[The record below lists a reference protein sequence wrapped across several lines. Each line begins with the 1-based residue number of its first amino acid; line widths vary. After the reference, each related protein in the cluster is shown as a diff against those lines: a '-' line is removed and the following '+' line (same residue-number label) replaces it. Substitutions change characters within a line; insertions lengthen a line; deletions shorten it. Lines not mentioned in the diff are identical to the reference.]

1 MGVRLVLEKR
11 PERSRAMQ
19 VASPLLAVAL
29 TVLFGSILFAARGF
43 DPLHAN
49 YVYFIGPLTTL
60 WSVEELIVKATPL
73 VLIGAGLAIC
83 FRADLWNIGA
93 EGQLIAG
100 ALAGAS
106 IPILA
111 PQWDSAL
118 AIPAMLLLGML
129 GGMAWAAVP
138 ALLRNRFGANEIL
151 TSLML
156 VYVAQYLLDWLVR
169 GPWRDPQGFNFP
181 KSIGFNDWHL
191 LATFGDGRV
200 HLGAVFAVIAVLVL
214 AVFMS
219 RTLLGFEIKVRGE
232 APRAGGF
239 GGFSQAGTTWLCFGI
254 SGALAGLAGI
264 CEVAGPV
271 GQLQPTISPGYGFTA
286 IIVAFLGRL
295 NPLGALLGGLVL
307 AICYLGGEAAQ
318 VELSISE
325 KTAQV
330 FQGMLLFFILT
341 CDTLVRCRVRLEWA
355 TSNPSRRRLFIGL
368 GHGASRTADAGGAAQ

>member
-1 MGVRLVLEKR
+1 MRLVLEKR
-11 PERSRAMQ
+11 PEPSRAMQ
-19 VASPLLAVAL
+19 VASPLFAVAL
-29 TVLFGSILFAARGF
+29 TILFGSILFATRGI
-43 DPLHAN
+43 DPLHAI
-49 YVYFIGPLTTL
+49 YVYFVGPLTTL

-100 ALAGAS
+100 ALAGAT

-118 AIPAMLLLGML
+118 AIPAMMLLGML
-129 GGMAWAAVP
+129 GGMAWAGVP

-169 GPWRDPQGFNFP
+169 GPWRDPHGFNFP
-181 KSIGFNDWHL
+181 KSISFNDWHL

-200 HLGAVFAVIAVLVL
+200 HLGAVFAVIAVAVL
-214 AVFMS
+214 YIFMS
-219 RTLLGFEIKVRGE
+219 RTLKGFEIRATGE
-232 APRAGGF
+232 APRASGF
-239 GGFSQAGTTWLCFGI
+239 GGFSQPGTTWLCFGL

-295 NPLGALLGGLVL
+295 NPLGALFGGLVL

-330 FQGMLLFFILT
+330 FQGMLLFFILA

-355 TSNPSRRRLFIGL
+355 PRTSPQPDGRVPVGL
-368 GHGASRTADAGGAAQ
+368 GGTASRTADAEGAAR

>member
-1 MGVRLVLEKR
+1 MRVVLQKR
-11 PERSRAMQ
+11 AERSRAMQ
-19 VASPLLAVAL
+19 LASPLLAVAL
-29 TVLFGSILFAARGF
+29 TLLSGSILFAFQGL
-43 DPLHAN
+43 DPLHAL
-49 YVYFIGPLTTL
+49 YVYFVSPLTTL
-60 WSVEELIVKATPL
+60 WSLEELLVKATPL
-73 VLIGAGLAIC
+73 VLIGAGLAVC

-93 EGQLIAG
+93 EGQLVAG
-100 ALAGAS
+100 ALAGAA

-111 PQWDSAL
+111 PRWDSAL
-118 AIPAMLLLGML
+118 ALPAMLLLGML

-156 VYVAQYLLDWLVR
+156 VYVARYLLDWLVR
-169 GPWRDPQGFNFP
+169 GPWRDPHGFNFP
-181 KSIGFNDWHL
+181 KSVSFGDGHL

-200 HLGAVFAVIAVLVL
+200 HLGAVFAVVAALLL

-219 RTLLGFEIKVRGE
+219 RTLKGFEIRVRGE
-232 APRAGGF
+232 APRASGF
-239 GGFSQAGTTWLCFGI
+239 GGFSQRGTTWLCFGI

-271 GQLQPTISPGYGFTA
+271 GQLQPSISPGYGFTA

-295 NPLGALLGGLVL
+295 NPLGTLFGGLVL

-318 VELSISE
+318 VELAISE

-341 CDTLVRCRVRLEWA
+341 CDTLIRCQVRLEWA
-355 TSNPSRRRLFIGL
+355 ARPPSQPGERVFPGL
-368 GHGASRTADAGGAAQ
+368 GGTASRTASAGGAAP

>member
-1 MGVRLVLEKR
+1 MRLVLEKR
-11 PERSRAMQ
+11 PERNRWMQ
-19 VASPLLAVAL
+19 VASPLLAVTL
-29 TVLFGSILFAARGF
+29 TVLFGCILFAVRGI
-43 DPLHAN
+43 DPLHAI

-60 WSVEELIVKATPL
+60 WSIEELIVKATPL

-100 ALAGAS
+100 ALAGGS

-111 PQWDSAL
+111 PHWDSSL

-181 KSIGFNDWHL
+181 KSISFNDWHL

-200 HLGAVFAVIAVLVL
+200 HLGAVFALVVAAVL
-214 AVFMS
+214 AVFMA
-219 RTLLGFEIKVRGE
+219 RTLKGFEIRARGE
-232 APRAGGF
+232 APRASTF
-239 GGFSQAGTTWLCFGI
+239 GGFSVPGTTWLCFGI

-295 NPLGALLGGLVL
+295 NPLGALFGGLVL
-307 AICYLGGEAAQ
+307 AVCYLGGEAAQ

-330 FQGMLLFFILT
+330 FQGVLLFLILA
-341 CDTLVRCRVRLEWA
+341 CDTLVRCRVRLERGTQGSSSGQGA
-355 TSNPSRRRLFIGL
+355 APPL
-368 GHGASRTADAGGAAQ
+368 GIEDAGSRAASEGAAR

>member
-1 MGVRLVLEKR
+1 MRLVLEKR

-19 VASPLLAVAL
+19 AASPLLAVAL

-60 WSVEELIVKATPL
+60 WSVEELVVKATPL

-111 PQWDSAL
+111 PQWDSVL
-118 AIPAMLLLGML
+118 AIPAMLVLGML
-129 GGMAWAAVP
+129 GGLAWAAAP

-156 VYVAQYLLDWLVR
+156 VYVAQFLLDWLVR
-169 GPWRDPQGFNFP
+169 GPWRDPEGYNFP
-181 KSIGFNDWHL
+181 ESVALEGVQL
-191 LATFGDGRV
+191 LPTLGYSRV
-200 HLGAVFAVIAVLVL
+200 HLGGAFAVLAVLVL
-214 AVFMS
+214 FLFMT
-219 RTLLGFEIKVRGE
+219 RTIKGFEIEVSGA
-232 APRAGGF
+232 APRASGF
-239 GGFSQAGTTWLCFGI
+239 GGFSRPRTVWFCLAL

-264 CEVAGPV
+264 GEIAGPV
-271 GQLQPTISPGYGFTA
+271 GQLQPSISPGYGFTA

-295 NPLGALLGGLVL
+295 NPLGVLIAGIVL
-307 AICYLGGEAAQ
+307 AIGYLGGEGAQ
-318 VELSISE
+318 IELGMSD

-330 FQGMLLFFILT
+330 FQGTLLFFILAS
-341 CDTLVRCRVRLEWA
+341 DTLIRYRLRVA
-355 TSNPSRRRLFIGL
+355 KK
-368 GHGASRTADAGGAAQ
+368 

>member
-1 MGVRLVLEKR
+1 
-11 PERSRAMQ
+11 MQ

-29 TVLFGSILFAARGF
+29 TVLFGCILFAARGI
-43 DPLHAN
+43 DPLHAI

-60 WSVEELIVKATPL
+60 WSIEELIVKATPL

-100 ALAGAS
+100 ALAGGS
-106 IPILA
+106 IAILW
-111 PQWDSAL
+111 PQWDSFL

-138 ALLRNRFGANEIL
+138 AFLRNRFGANEIL

-181 KSIGFNDWHL
+181 KSISFNDWHL

-200 HLGAVFAVIAVLVL
+200 HLGAVFALVVAALL
-214 AVFMS
+214 AVFMA
-219 RTLLGFEIKVRGE
+219 RTLKGFEIRARGE
-232 APRAGGF
+232 APRASTF
-239 GGFSQAGTTWLCFGI
+239 GGFSVPGTTWLCFGI

-295 NPLGALLGGLVL
+295 NPLGALFGGLVL

-330 FQGMLLFFILT
+330 FQGMLLFLILA
-341 CDTLVRCRVRLEWA
+341 CDTLIRCRVRLERGA
-355 TSNPSRRRLFIGL
+355 QASSSGEGTASL
-368 GHGASRTADAGGAAQ
+368 GPGNAGSRTASEGAMR